1 MTIFHQRSW
10 REQGLLNFRIADDSS
25 THCVAGVNIT
35 CPGHAFSS
43 RVTGGFLDHHTQVSG
58 ELGRLLKPG
67 FSMSENVP
75 SWALSLRW
83 IDPCLFMSFPGK
95 CPAQTLGAYKIT
107 SPGSLARENLTRT
120 FNCTQ
125 KVGVGLR

>member
-83 IDPCLFMSFPGK
+83 IDPCLFMFFPGK
-95 CPAQTLGAYKIT
+95 CPAQTLGDSQDYLPWQ
-107 SPGSLARENLTRT
+107 PGS
-120 FNCTQ
+120 
-125 KVGVGLR
+125 

>member
-67 FSMSENVP
+67 FSMSEKLSP
-75 SWALSLRW
+75 MGALLEM
-83 IDPCLFMSFPGK
+83 D
-95 CPAQTLGAYKIT
+95 
-107 SPGSLARENLTRT
+107 
-120 FNCTQ
+120 
-125 KVGVGLR
+125 